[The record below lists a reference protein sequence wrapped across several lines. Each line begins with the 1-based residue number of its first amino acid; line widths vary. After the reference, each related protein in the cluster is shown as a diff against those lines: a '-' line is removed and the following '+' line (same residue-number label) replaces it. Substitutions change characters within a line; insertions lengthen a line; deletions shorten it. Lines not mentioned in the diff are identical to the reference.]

1 MMAIYKYF
9 LKRLL
14 LTIPTLVGVS
24 IIVFLLIHM
33 IPGDPLDVMLGD
45 RVTEEARI
53 AFAQRLGLDKP
64 LYVQYWQWFTNAIQ
78 GDFGQSIRSNEQVYS
93 EIISR
98 LPATIE
104 LTIAA
109 LLIAIV
115 FGIFFGVTAAR
126 YRNTIIDQS
135 MIGLSLLGVSI
146 PIFWLGMM
154 MIFLF
159 AVLLGWLP
167 VSGRIAM
174 GASMPDLTGFYLLD
188 SLLVGRTDLFI
199 DSLKHLVMP
208 AAALATVSLSLITR
222 ITRSSMLDVLGEDY
236 VRTAR
241 AKGLPMRKVIYK
253 HALKNAMIPV
263 VTVIGLQ
270 FAKLMGGAILTEVVF
285 SWPGIGRLLITGIA
299 YRDYPMVQGIVFFV
313 ASAFILVNILV
324 DLYYAYLDPRIRY
337 E

>member
-1 MMAIYKYF
+1 MVIYKYF
-9 LKRLL
+9 LKRVL
-14 LTIPTLVGVS
+14 LTIPTLIGVS

-45 RVTEEARI
+45 RVTEEARL

-64 LYVQYWQWFTNAIQ
+64 LYVQYWQWFINAIR
-78 GDFGQSIRSNEQVYS
+78 GDFGQSIRSNEQVFS
-93 EIISR
+93 EILSR

-109 LLIAIV
+109 LMIAIV
-115 FGIFFGVTAAR
+115 FGIYFGVTAAR
-126 YRNTIIDQS
+126 YRQTILDQS

-154 MIFLF
+154 LIFVF

-167 VSGRIAM
+167 VSGRLTM
-174 GASMPDLTGFYLLD
+174 GATMPDLTGFYLLD
-188 SLLVGRTDLFI
+188 SLLVGKFDLFI
-199 DSLKHLVMP
+199 DSLKHLIMP

-222 ITRSSMLDVLGEDY
+222 ITRSSMLDVLSEDY

-253 HALKNAMIPV
+253 HALKNAMIPI

-285 SWPGIGRLLITGIA
+285 SWPGIGRLLITAIA

>member
-1 MMAIYKYF
+1 MVIYKYF
-9 LKRLL
+9 LKRVL
-14 LTIPTLVGVS
+14 LTIPTLIGVS

-45 RVTEEARI
+45 RVTEEARL

-64 LYVQYWQWFTNAIQ
+64 LYVQYWQWFINAIR
-78 GDFGQSIRSNEQVYS
+78 GDFGQSIRSNEQVFS
-93 EIISR
+93 EILSR

-109 LLIAIV
+109 LMIAIV
-115 FGIFFGVTAAR
+115 FGIYFGVTAAR

>member
-1 MMAIYKYF
+1 MAIYKYF